1 MIMPAAA
8 YAEETVLLAGGAV
21 SFGCFVTRHRLR

>member
-21 SFGCFVTRHRLR
+21 SHGHFLTCHRLR